1 MLKDITNCT
10 QTFQTEQA
18 LYKLKNSWLS
28 VIFITAATLFFM
40 GCEEEVGGIGAEV
53 LPEEDLIDFT
63 FTDTSTI
70 IMETLKDDSIN
81 TSRPTDLLFGNYAD
95 PEFGRITAT
104 AYTEFFSRSGLDFG
118 PAEDLILDSVVLA
131 VGIRDSYGRLD
142 LNLIQ
147 KLQVFELAEEV
158 PEDEEA
164 VSNRVLKTKGPNLAE
179 GFEFIYDSAGTN
191 RLILAKLNNSIGQK
205 ILFAD
210 PDSINNNTIF
220 REFFKGIAIS
230 TAEAPFFNREPGAIF
245 SVDILDGTPQLF
257 IYYQRRVDGSF
268 TPQDAEPFQVPS
280 SFSRFTSIIRTDTD
294 GKLISEILEREE
306 LKDQYEML
314 QAGAYIKNYVK
325 FPNLKELGLVA
336 VSRAELVLTVDTTL
350 LGSTGAFV
358 PPAQIEPFLVD
369 ENRDLLLDENGFPIE
384 VELNRLG
391 TAVATYNSQEGV
403 YSFDLTGYVQRI
415 ISDQQE
421 NNGFMLTP
429 SARNFSVN
437 RVVFGG
443 PKHPTMRAKLNLTYT
458 NLPR

>member
-1 MLKDITNCT
+1 
-10 QTFQTEQA
+10 
-18 LYKLKNSWLS
+18 
-28 VIFITAATLFFM
+28 M
-40 GCEEEVGGIGAEV
+40 GCEEDLGGIGAEV
-53 LPEEDLIDFT
+53 LPEEDLIDFI

-70 IMETLKDDSIN
+70 IIETIKDDSIN
-81 TSRPTDLLFGNYAD
+81 TFRPTDLLFGNYAD

-118 PAEDLILDSVVLA
+118 PPEDLILDSIVLA
-131 VGIRDSYGRLD
+131 IGIRDSYGRLD

-147 KLQVFELAEEV
+147 RLTVHELAEDV

-164 VSNRVLKTKGPNLAE
+164 VSSRQLKIKGPNLAE

-191 RLILAKLNNSIGQK
+191 RLILAKLNNSLGRK

-210 PDSINNNTIF
+210 PDSISSNTIF
-220 REFFKGIAIS
+220 REFFKGIAIG
-230 TAEAPFFNREPGAIF
+230 TEEAPFFNREPGAIF
-245 SVDILDGTPQLF
+245 SVDILDGTPQIFL
-257 IYYQRRVDGSF
+257 YYQRRENGAFS
-268 TPQDAEPFQVPS
+268 PQDAEPFQVPS
-280 SFSRFTSIIRTDTD
+280 SFPRFTSIIRTDTA
-294 GKLISEILEREE
+294 GKLVDEVINRED
-306 LKDQYEML
+306 LQDQYELM
-314 QAGAYIKNYVK
+314 QAGAYIKNFIQ
-325 FPNLKELGLVA
+325 FPNIRELGLVA

-369 ENRDLLLDENGFPIE
+369 ENKELILNENGFPIE

-391 TAVATYNSQEGV
+391 TAIATYNSREGV
-403 YSFDLTGYVQRI
+403 YSFDLTGYIQRV
-415 ISDQQE
+415 ISGQQD
-421 NNGFMLTP
+421 NNGFLLTP

-443 PKHPTMRAKLNLTYT
+443 PEHPTMRAKLNLTYT